1 MQPSPTSRNTL
12 PPDVR
17 VDTYTQQAASKI
29 DVLWVIDNS
38 GSMAPRQENLARN
51 FQSFITEFTKNSIDY
66 RIAVTTTDIFKEA
79 GRFVG
84 TPKILSPTT
93 PNVAAVFANNVKV
106 GINGSPYEVGL
117 EAARLALDLQTQANA
132 AAVMQCQ
139 AACPTT
145 GQAVCRANCA
155 TNTAFQF
162 LRRDA
167 YLYLIFVSDEEDR
180 SSQDVRFFYR
190 YFETVKG
197 VGNDGTVTTA
207 AIMGDTPTNTCGAT
221 PGARYKALSDLT
233 GGEVGSICDANFSAT
248 LGKLARNAVGL
259 KRKFA
264 LQVKPNVQTISGA
277 AALPLQRARRSDRR
291 LRVGRSHRLR
301 GQPGRLDERGV
312 HAEAGRARRLD
323 IRRGRQP
330 RSSSPVN
337 RCPGSRHRSSFS
349 TTRKGRAREARFV
362 GGAARARGVRQPE
375 PADGVARALAARL
388 AGRLRH
394 ACRCSTRSRWRS
406 P

>member
-1 MQPSPTSRNTL
+1 MIGCECRPPGLVNTL

-38 GSMAPRQENLARN
+38 GSMAARQETIARN

-84 TPKILSPTT
+84 TPKIIGPTT
-93 PNVAAVFANNVKV
+93 PNVAAVFANNIKV
-106 GINGSPYEVGL
+106 GIAGSPYEVGFD
-117 EAARLALDLQTQANA
+117 AARLALDLQLQANA

-139 AACPTT
+139 TACPTMN
-145 GQAVCRANCA
+145 QATCRANCE
-155 TNTAFQF
+155 TNTVFQF

-190 YFETVKG
+190 YFETAKG

-207 AIMGDTPTNTCGAT
+207 AIMGDTPSNRCGAT
-221 PGARYKALSDLT
+221 PGVRYKALSDLT
-233 GGEVGSICDANFSAT
+233 GGEIGSICDTNFSVT

-264 LQVKPNVQTISGA
+264 LQVKPNIQTI
-277 AALPLQRARRSDRR
+277 QVR
-291 LRVGRSHRLR
+291 LRYPCNV
-301 GQPGRLDERGV
+301 
-312 HAEAGRARRLD
+312 
-323 IRRGRQP
+323 
-330 RSSSPVN
+330 
-337 RCPGSRHRSSFS
+337 
-349 TTRKGRAREARFV
+349 
-362 GGAARARGVRQPE
+362 
-375 PADGVARALAARL
+375 PADQTASCASIDRTACMGNPVDSMNVVCTPKQGAPDGWTYEEGGNLVYF
-388 AGRLRH
+388 AGESVPGL
-394 ACRCSTRSRWRS
+394 SGQIELQYYEEGKG

>member
-1 MQPSPTSRNTL
+1 MRTPLSMLLLAVSVVGCECRPPNLVGTL

-29 DVLWVIDNS
+29 DVLWVVDNS
-38 GSMAPRQENLARN
+38 GSMAPRQENIARN
-51 FQSFITEFTKNSIDY
+51 FSSFITEFTRNSIDY

-93 PNVAAVFANNVKV
+93 PNVATAFANNVKV
-106 GINGSPYEVGL
+106 GINGSPFEVGL
-117 EAARLALDLQTQANA
+117 EAARMSLDLQAQANA
-132 AAVMQCQ
+132 ASVMQCQ

-145 GQAVCRANCA
+145 GQATCRANCE
-155 TNTAFQF
+155 TNTVFQF

-167 YLYLIFVSDEEDR
+167 YLYLIFVTDEEDR
-180 SSQDVRFFYR
+180 SSQDVRYFYR

-207 AIMGDTPTNTCGAT
+207 AIMGDTPSNTCGAT
-221 PGARYKALSDLT
+221 PGTRYKALSDLT
-233 GGEVGSICDANFSAT
+233 GGEVGSICDTNFSTT

-264 LQVKPNVQTISGA
+264 LQAKPNIQTI
-277 AALPLQRARRSDRR
+277 QVR
-291 LRVGRSHRLR
+291 LRYPCNV
-301 GQPGRLDERGV
+301 
-312 HAEAGRARRLD
+312 
-323 IRRGRQP
+323 
-330 RSSSPVN
+330 
-337 RCPGSRHRSSFS
+337 
-349 TTRKGRAREARFV
+349 
-362 GGAARARGVRQPE
+362 
-375 PADGVARALAARL
+375 PADQTAACASIDRTKCEGNPADSMNVVCTPRQGAPDGWEYEEGGNL
-388 AGRLRH
+388 VYFAGESVPGL
-394 ACRCSTRSRWRS
+394 SGQIELQYYEEGKG

>member
-1 MQPSPTSRNTL
+1 M
-12 PPDVR
+12 R

-38 GSMAPRQENLARN
+38 GSMAPRQENIARN
-51 FQSFITEFTKNSIDY
+51 FQSFITEFTRNSIDY

-84 TPKILSPTT
+84 TPKIISPTT

-106 GINGSPYEVGL
+106 GINGSPYEVGF
-117 EAARLALDLQTQANA
+117 EAARLALDLQAQANT

-139 AACPTT
+139 TACPTMN
-145 GQAVCRANCA
+145 QATCRANCE
-155 TNTAFQF
+155 TSTVFQF

-180 SSQDVRFFYR
+180 SSQDVRYFYR

-197 VGNDGTVTTA
+197 IGNDGTVTTA
-207 AIMGDTPTNTCGAT
+207 AIMGDTPSNTCGAT
-221 PGARYKALSDLT
+221 PGTRYKALSDLT
-233 GGEVGSICDANFSAT
+233 GGEVGSICDTNFSTT

-264 LQVKPNVQTISGA
+264 LQAKPNIQTI
-277 AALPLQRARRSDRR
+277 QVR
-291 LRVGRSHRLR
+291 LRYPCNV
-301 GQPGRLDERGV
+301 
-312 HAEAGRARRLD
+312 
-323 IRRGRQP
+323 
-330 RSSSPVN
+330 
-337 RCPGSRHRSSFS
+337 
-349 TTRKGRAREARFV
+349 
-362 GGAARARGVRQPE
+362 
-375 PADGVARALAARL
+375 PADQTASCTAIDRTACMGNPVDSMNVVCTPKQGAPDGWEYEEGGNLVFF
-388 AGRLRH
+388 AGESVPGLS
-394 ACRCSTRSRWRS
+394 AQVELQYYEEGKG

>member
-1 MQPSPTSRNTL
+1 MALRTPLYSLLVLVSVVGCECRPPGLVNSL

-17 VDTYTQQAASKI
+17 VDTYSQQAASKI
-29 DVLWVIDNS
+29 DVLWVVDNS
-38 GSMAPRQENLARN
+38 GSMAERQENLARN
-51 FQSFITEFTKNSIDY
+51 FGSFINEFTRNSIDY

-93 PNVAAVFANNVKV
+93 PNVAAAFSNNIRV
-106 GINGSPYEVGL
+106 GINGSPFEVGL
-117 EAARLALDLQTQANA
+117 EAARLSLDLQVQANA

-139 AACPTT
+139 AACPTM
-145 GQAVCRANCA
+145 GQAACRANCP
-155 TNTAFQF
+155 TTAVFQF

-167 YLYLIFVSDEEDR
+167 YLYLIFVTDEEDR

-207 AIMGDTPTNTCGAT
+207 AIMGDVPSNACAAT
-221 PGARYKALSDLT
+221 PGTRYKALSDLT
-233 GGEVGSICDANFSAT
+233 GGEVGSICDTNFSTT

-264 LQVKPNVQTISGA
+264 LQAKPNISTI
-277 AALPLQRARRSDRR
+277 QVR
-291 LRVGRSHRLR
+291 LRYPCNVPNDQIASCASVDRAACAGNPADSMNLVCTPRQ
-301 GQPGRLDERGV
+301 GAPDGWEY
-312 HAEAGRARRLD
+312 EAGGNVVFFA
-323 IRRGRQP
+323 GE
-330 RSSSPVN
+330 SV
-337 RCPGSRHRSSFS
+337 PG
-349 TTRKGRAREARFV
+349 
-362 GGAARARGVRQPE
+362 
-375 PADGVARALAARL
+375 L
-388 AGRLRH
+388 AGQIELQYYEEGKG
-394 ACRCSTRSRWRS
+394 